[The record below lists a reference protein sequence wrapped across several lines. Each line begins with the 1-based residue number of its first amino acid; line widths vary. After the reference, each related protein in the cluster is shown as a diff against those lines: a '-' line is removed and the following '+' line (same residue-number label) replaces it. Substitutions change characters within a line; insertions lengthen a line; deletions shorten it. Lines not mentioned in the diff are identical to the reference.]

1 MRGLPTRLLATI
13 ASVLVVALVVTAA
26 VVVVIRHQRHITIT
40 AYFHESNGIYP
51 GNHVDILGLPVGSVS
66 SVTPEP
72 GQVKVVMHLPPG
84 TKIPTNA
91 QAFIVPPSVIS
102 DRYVG
107 LSPAWNGGAY
117 LPDGAV
123 LQVDRTHEP
132 AEFDQ
137 LVGSLTTL
145 FNALGP
151 KEADAKGTVGR
162 LIHVLSGNLAGN
174 GAKIHTTIQG
184 LAGATNA
191 LTADRGGLADV
202 ITSLDSLTKT
212 LASRD
217 ALIGNF
223 NTDLADA
230 TSQLAAQRTDIT
242 KVVTNLTRGL
252 GRLAAFLHTHRSQLH
267 GTLNNLVSTTNEL
280 LAHQRALV
288 ESLDNLPL
296 AGQNVA
302 RVTDHGSIV
311 VQQVNAADDQVLTKD
326 LKPICA
332 ALPLLCAP
340 LEVPLDRPA
349 SPNHRSGIRSLLHGG
364 AR

>member
-1 MRGLPTRLLATI
+1 MRRFPPRLLGALATVV
-13 ASVLVVALVVTAA
+13 AVALVVTAA
-26 VVVVIRHQRHITIT
+26 VVVIVRHQRHITIT

-72 GQVKVVMHLPPG
+72 HQVKVVMHLPPG
-84 TKIPTNA
+84 TKIPTDA

-107 LSPAWNGGAY
+107 LSPAWNGGSY

-145 FNALGP
+145 FDALGP
-151 KEADAKGTVGR
+151 KEANAKGTVGR
-162 LIHVLSGNLAGN
+162 LLHVLAGN
-174 GAKIHTTIQG
+174 LHGNGGKIHTTIEG
-184 LAGATNA
+184 LASATNA
-191 LTADRGGLADV
+191 LTTDRGGLAHV

-230 TSQLAAQRTDIT
+230 TSQLASQRTSIT
-242 KVVTNLTRGL
+242 KVVTNLTNGL
-252 GRLAAFLHTHRSQLH
+252 GQLSAFLHQHRHQLH
-267 GTLNNLVSTTNEL
+267 GTLDNLVSTTNVL

-296 AGQNVA
+296 AGQNIA

-311 VQQVNAADDQVLTKD
+311 VQQVNAADNQVLTKQ
-326 LKPICA
+326 LKPVCS
-332 ALPLLCAP
+332 ALPFLCAP
-340 LEVPLDRPA
+340 LNLPLARQP
-349 SPNHRSGIRSLLHGG
+349 SSTHRGTR
-364 AR
+364 